1 MNSIG
6 DAAFEPSSTPKK
18 KIFTKKKFKHH
29 GEKVKKVRLHSKEPW
44 LLTSLYNGNAQL
56 FNYETQTLEK
66 TFEVSKDRLRTGL
79 FIENR
84 NWAVFAGDDKTI
96 RGFNYNTQE
105 KMFEIEEHGDFV
117 RELLYMEKLDKL
129 VSCSDDNS
137 IIIWDVQARGLQLVR
152 HLKEHKHFVMSV
164 AANPKEAQV
173 FASASLDGTLKLWN
187 VNSGNSHMTL
197 TGHQSGVNCVA
208 FFSGDRALLLS
219 GGDDKSV
226 ILWNYQVGV
235 FMLGANFRRDRR
247 CATCRCFRITCRR
260 SPSCTICPSSPRA
273 RRTAS

>member
-1 MNSIG
+1 MNPISDHAI
-6 DAAFEPSSTPKK
+6 DPTKTSKK

-29 GEKVKKVRLHSKEPW
+29 GEKVKKVCLHSKEPW
-44 LLTSLYNGNAQL
+44 LLSSLYNGNAQL

-84 NWAVFAGDDKTI
+84 NWAVFAGDDKFV

-105 KMFEIEEHGDFV
+105 KIFELQEHSDFV
-117 RELLYMEKLDKL
+117 RDLLYVEKMDTL

-137 IIIWDVQARGLQLVR
+137 IIIWQVEARELKKLRQ
-152 HLKEHKHFVMSV
+152 LKEHKHFVMCV
-164 AANPKEAQV
+164 AGNPKEAQV
-173 FASASLDGTLKLWN
+173 FASASLDGTIKMWN

-226 ILWNYQVGV
+226 ILWNYQVYIFIIEIFGGKM
-235 FMLGANFRRDRR
+235 F
-247 CATCRCFRITCRR
+247 
-260 SPSCTICPSSPRA
+260 
-273 RRTAS
+273 